1 MSFDYQNKNASK
13 TKNIDSSTSNNTK
26 EFEIIKKY
34 LNCQPDIINNLS
46 NISKALSSIINN
58 FIEYTK
64 NYSGQI
70 EFLAMKM
77 VPNYSIEGQLIQ
89 AIQTF
94 LLFYSEGLN
103 NLISEIRNNM
113 IMKQEEDIN
122 QVIEQFKIQKKLYY
136 QKIKNVNHYH
146 KVFKKEITLYQ
157 EFLIN
162 NEYKEHQK
170 KEETT
175 EDDTIFPNENL
186 KRSETYEPKNTFNN
200 KDENIF
206 GCQLNEVDNK
216 SGLIKSNKDYI
227 KYINESNEILNK
239 IRQFLALEKTNI
251 LKSIYNLCH
260 RFGEGLL
267 NSAKNNTNNFETQK
281 NVINGLLSKLIL
293 DEKDTTILTDTTI
306 KLKFLE
312 IYKNNISEKS
322 DLLNNITNNI
332 NNETNNN
339 KKQKMENNNVLN
351 KKNTIKGNKKNMALT
366 TDDAKTEFNK
376 VYQSTKAISLSNK
389 NLNYDYLS
397 RTSFNPNQINY
408 FTEIEKEE
416 LFESIVKKL
425 NTEEIINI
433 FENIKKTNITLNESD
448 IKLIEYERNY
458 QKLKEILFVIFNN
471 PEKYSENDKKI
482 LFDFFEKDKKYIF
495 YFIKVLNDHRTK
507 GCFYISELALN
518 YLGEIFKNL
527 NNFILKENN
536 MEQFKYILILSQTYY
551 YFSEKDKTK
560 IYLFSY
566 IKDCPNYSNPQ
577 FWDDY
582 LKELINY
589 DLKKSCKNDI
599 KLDKMNLDN
608 CKKEEKENLVNCFF
622 SNLLTITKVMADFNL
637 DKTFVREFVEKNK
650 SKYYLSQQQV
660 DNICLLYE
668 MSINENEA
676 TSKNDNIKNEIKID
690 ENNIKKEKENNADD
704 IKEGKINNVTINYTD
719 EKINN
724 GSKIINLHNMNNQ
737 DEIIPEVKQE
747 ENNNEI
753 NLVNNINEKDHINEN
768 NINIKVEEKSK
779 VSDDNLNKETIK
791 IDNTI
796 NQLEKD
802 SIKEISQKE
811 IIKEDK
817 MKLKENIDFQN
828 DVENKM
834 ENQKE
839 NVENNE
845 KIELKEKKNDS

>member
-13 TKNIDSSTSNNTK
+13 QKIIDSSTSNNTK

-46 NISKALSSIINN
+46 NISKTLSSAINN

-64 NYSGQI
+64 NYSSQI

-89 AIQTF
+89 AIQTL

-170 KEETT
+170 KEETAENNT
-175 EDDTIFPNENL
+175 NFPNETL
-186 KRSETYEPKNTFNN
+186 KRSETYEPKKTYNN
-200 KDENIF
+200 KVENIF

-216 SGLIKSNKDYI
+216 SELIKSNKDYI
-227 KYINESNEILNK
+227 KYISESNEILNK

-251 LKSIYNLCH
+251 LKSIYNICH

-267 NSAKNNTNNFETQK
+267 NSAKNNKKNFESQK

-306 KLKFLE
+306 KLKYLE
-312 IYKNNISEKS
+312 IYKNNITEKS

-332 NNETNNN
+332 NNETNSN
-339 KKQKMENNNVLN
+339 KTQKIENKNVLN
-351 KKNTIKGNKKNMALT
+351 KINTIKGNIKNVSLT
-366 TDDAKTEFNK
+366 TDELNK
-376 VYQSTKAISLSNK
+376 DYQSRKMISLSNK

-397 RTSFNPNQINY
+397 RASFNPNQINY
-408 FTEIEKEE
+408 YTEIEKEE
-416 LFESIVKKL
+416 LFESIVKEL

-433 FENIKKTNITLNESD
+433 FEKIKKTNITLNESD
-448 IKLIEYERNY
+448 IELIEYERNSK
-458 QKLKEILFVIFNN
+458 KLKEILFVIFNN
-471 PEKYSENDKKI
+471 PEKYSDNDKKL

-507 GCFYISELALN
+507 GCFYISELTLN

-527 NNFILKENN
+527 NSFILKENN

-551 YFSEKDKTK
+551 FFSEKDKKK

-589 DLKKSCKNDI
+589 DLKKSGKNDI

-608 CKKEEKENLVNCFF
+608 FKKEEKENLVNCFF
-622 SNLLTITKVMADFNL
+622 SNLLTITKAMADFNL

-650 SKYYLSQQQV
+650 AKYYLSQQQV

-668 MSINENEA
+668 MSINENE
-676 TSKNDNIKNEIKID
+676 TTLKNDKIKNEIKID
-690 ENNIKKEKENNADD
+690 ENNINKDKDKNVDD
-704 IKEGKINNVTINYTD
+704 IKEEKINNQNINNK
-719 EKINN
+719 EENNNN
-724 GSKIINLHNMNNQ
+724 GSKIINSNNINNK
-737 DEIIPEVKQE
+737 DEIISKVKQE
-747 ENNNEI
+747 ENKIEN
-753 NLVNNINEKDHINEN
+753 NLVNNINEIVHNEENNNEN
-768 NINIKVEEKSK
+768 NISIIDGEKSK
-779 VSDDNLNKETIK
+779 FSNDNIYKDINK
-791 IDNTI
+791 IDNSI
-796 NQLEKD
+796 NQSKKD
-802 SIKEISQKE
+802 NTKENSQND
-811 IIKEDK
+811 IIKEDIK
-817 MKLKENIDFQN
+817 TLEEKIDSQKN
-828 DVENKM
+828 VDNKI
-834 ENQKE
+834 EIQKE
-839 NVENNE
+839 NLENND
-845 KIELKEKKNDS
+845 KIELKENTKEC